1 MFEKAVLCVKCQIW
15 LPLKLCQQVVMAETM
30 MHLWYFF
37 LANEF
42 ISTNA
47 RKDFLLCFSSVT
59 INFVWAQMWH
69 VTCLSISILVCSQ
82 CSVANLNGHLNLF
95 FNRCH
100 VSIHKVTV
108 MILRKSVYNYI
119 PQTIKLSHCLDFE
132 FICVQLMFFLNF
144 KSEFVMFLFKTPII
158 PEYQHVIF
166 RFVVHK
172 TSRYQIIYRRSRK
185 WLQG

>member
-1 MFEKAVLCVKCQIW
+1 MFLFCHYQFRLSTNVACDVLINIHIGVFSVLCGQPEWSFK
-15 LPLKLCQQVVMAETM
+15 
-30 MHLWYFF
+30 
-37 LANEF
+37 
-42 ISTNA
+42 S
-47 RKDFLLCFSSVT
+47 
-59 INFVWAQMWH
+59 
-69 VTCLSISILVCSQ
+69 
-82 CSVANLNGHLNLF
+82 F

-108 MILRKSVYNYI
+108 MILRKGVYNYI

-132 FICVQLMFFLNF
+132 FICVQLIFFLNF
-144 KSEFVMFLFKTPII
+144 KSEFVMFLFKTSII